1 METHVPDTMERWF
14 PFVYVAALWIG
25 AAMFSVKAARFR
37 AVNRAKAEASAK
49 FAYRLAVWPP
59 LHFSLLCY
67 WSCARAG
74 HGAGFF
80 PAAVESVG
88 GLVLIVGMLVLYARL
103 TIWLYWQGGGEFVF
117 EHADLVGRRLGSPL
131 VVKLELSL
139 MMGGGLTAMT
149 IAWLKGN

>member
-1 METHVPDTMERWF
+1 MLGQATAQDFFRPRSN
-14 PFVYVAALWIG
+14 LW
-25 AAMFSVKAARFR
+25 
-37 AVNRAKAEASAK
+37 
-49 FAYRLAVWPP
+49 
-59 LHFSLLCY
+59 
-67 WSCARAG
+67 
-74 HGAGFF
+74 
-80 PAAVESVG
+80 

-131 VVKLELSL
+131 VVKLVLSL